1 MYPELSSHIQQSE
14 DYQGYQQR
22 LESDMPAIKQ
32 GDNYDT
38 SNIIH
43 HSQGGQEDTHAQ
55 RHPLPQ
61 QAQYGQ
67 GESDIRSHRNSRPV
81 YLGRRITY

>member
-38 SNIIH
+38 SKAKAISVAIGIAAPFTSGSVLHTNI
-43 HSQGGQEDTHAQ
+43 
-55 RHPLPQ
+55 
-61 QAQYGQ
+61 
-67 GESDIRSHRNSRPV
+67 
-81 YLGRRITY
+81 